1 MNTNPGYSQCL
12 PDLSSPIVHHALQHF
27 RVNILRISYV
37 GFLFPH
43 AMNIPITS
51 SCLVLILA
59 GCTGRG
65 EQPGHLDSIPR
76 PETTAV
82 APASTVDTTSAGRVT
97 ARPDLAEFF
106 QKYGVEGCFILYN
119 LHADTYLRYNPQRCD
134 QGFLPASTFK
144 IFNSLVALESG
155 VAPDENMVLRWD
167 GVKRGGA
174 WDQDHDMRMAFKN
187 STVWYYQEIARRIGE
202 ERMRY
207 YLNREKYGNR
217 STEGG
222 IDKFWL
228 SGGLRITPNEQID
241 FLKRLYAGKLGFS
254 PATMSTVRDIMKME
268 ETPRYTMRGKTG
280 WAPMDS
286 IDIGWIVGW
295 IEKPDTTY
303 FFTLNIAT
311 REKDFPMREARKDI
325 LDGILKELG
334 II

>member
-1 MNTNPGYSQCL
+1 MNPVI
-12 PDLSSPIVHHALQHF
+12 LSLC
-27 RVNILRISYV
+27 ILAV
-37 GFLFPH
+37 
-43 AMNIPITS
+43 
-51 SCLVLILA
+51 LA
-59 GCTGRG
+59 GCSGRK
-65 EQPGHLDSIPR
+65 EQPRPHDSLRR

-82 APASTVDTTSAGRVT
+82 ADTLPADTTHAGKGMT
-97 ARPDLAEFF
+97 RPDLAVFF
-106 QKYGVEGCFILYN
+106 QRHAVEGCFILYD
-119 LHADTYLRYNPQRCD
+119 LHADNYLRYNPERCD

-207 YLNREKYGNR
+207 YLGREKYGNE
-217 STEGG
+217 SIDGG

-228 SGGLRITPNEQID
+228 SGGLRITPNEQVA
-241 FLKRLYAGKLGFS
+241 FLKRLYAGELGFS
-254 PATMSTVRDIMKME
+254 PTTVSIVRDIMKME
-268 ETPRYTMRGKTG
+268 ETPGYTMRGKTG
-280 WAPMDS
+280 WADMDS

-295 IEKPDTTY
+295 IEKSDNTY
-303 FFTLNIAT
+303 FFALNIET
-311 REKDFPMREARKDI
+311 REKEFPMREARKDI
-325 LDGILKELG
+325 LNGILKELK

>member
-1 MNTNPGYSQCL
+1 MN
-12 PDLSSPIVHHALQHF
+12 SSLAAF
-27 RVNILRISYV
+27 
-37 GFLFPH
+37 
-43 AMNIPITS
+43 
-51 SCLVLILA
+51 CLVIILA
-59 GCTGRG
+59 GCSGRQ
-65 EQPGHLDSIPR
+65 EQPRIQDSIR
-76 PETTAV
+76 QPETTAV
-82 APASTVDTTSAGRVT
+82 SGTAPADTARAGRAT
-97 ARPDLAEFF
+97 ARPDLAAFF
-106 QKYGVEGCFILYN
+106 QNRGVEGCFILHD
-119 LHADTYLRYNPQRCD
+119 LQADTSLRYNPERCD

-202 ERMRY
+202 ERMKY
-207 YLNREKYGNR
+207 YLEREDYGNH

-241 FLKRLYAGKLGFS
+241 FLKRLHAGTLGFS
-254 PATMSTVRDIMKME
+254 PATMSIVRDIMKME
-268 ETPRYTMRGKTG
+268 ETPQYTIRGKTG
-280 WAPMDS
+280 WATTDS

-295 IEKPDTTY
+295 VEKTGNTY
-303 FFTLNIAT
+303 FFVLNIST
-311 REKDFPMREARKDI
+311 RDKDFPMREARKEI

-334 II
+334 VTGSR